1 MTSSPTHGRR
11 ATTVGR
17 GDRSIWYYLG
27 ISLSAALLV
36 AVAALAVVIIV
47 IPKVTGSIPMTV
59 LTSSMEPS
67 LPPGTL
73 IIVKPIDP
81 ADIVIGDAITYQIT
95 SGEHAVITH
104 RVIAIE
110 TSTDGSRTFILKGD
124 NNSDA
129 DPDPILPLQVQGK
142 VWYSVP
148 YLGWVNNLFGG
159 PNRDWIV
166 PALAIALFG
175 YAGFTVASAVA
186 SRLRRKRSASTDV
199 PTESSAGQL
208 GARDLP

>member
-11 ATTVGR
+11 ATTVER

-36 AVAALAVVIIV
+36 AVGALAIVIIV

-73 IIVKPIDP
+73 IIVKPIDT

-166 PALAIALFG
+166 AALAIALFG
-175 YAGFTVASAVA
+175 YAGFTIASSVA
-186 SRLRRKRSASTDV
+186 SRLRTKRSASTDV
-199 PTESSAGQL
+199 PAESSAVQL